1 MFDDDVLVSF
11 WNKFKITFFKNE
23 EDEAL
28 KEKMELCVERL
39 GDSNA

>member
-1 MFDDDVLVSF
+1 MFDDDVL
-11 WNKFKITFFKNE
+11 NE

>member
-1 MFDDDVLVSF
+1 M
-11 WNKFKITFFKNE
+11 KIPFLKNE

-39 GDSNA
+39 GDSNAQLR

>member
-11 WNKFKITFFKNE
+11 WNKFKIIFFKNE

-28 KEKMELCVERL
+28 KEKIELCVERL